1 MDVEGGIV
9 LKALADVLSGE
20 ISSYDFLYGDSS
32 KILNIFDSLSLLKYF
47 GLCLC
52 ILIVGLT
59 FACAVQAQ
67 SLFPL
72 WDLDHIDVLLPC
84 LLFLAIS
91 FLFRVKE
98 LVLVGYAFPLLAL
111 VTFDF

>member
-1 MDVEGGIV
+1 MDVEGGIE
-9 LKALADVLSGE
+9 LEALADILSSE
-20 ISSYDFLYGDSS
+20 ESSYDFLYGDCS

-52 ILIVGLT
+52 ILIVGLA
-59 FACAVQAQ
+59 FVNAVQAQ

-72 WDLDHIDVLLPC
+72 WDLDHIAVLLPC

-98 LVLVGYAFPLLAL
+98 LVLVSHAFPLLAL